1 METLFKS
8 KAVVSKVQRNAET
21 GFFGRSSRV
30 HVSSA
35 SKGRDR
41 RGSVWDVAQGYI
53 LYWHMVLILSVLI
66 PAGTLCLDYAVDVVG
81 MSVGGRT
88 KSAAFAIC

>member
-1 METLFKS
+1 M
-8 KAVVSKVQRNAET
+8 
-21 GFFGRSSRV
+21 

-41 RGSVWDVAQGYI
+41 SVWDVAQGYI

-66 PAGTLCLDYAVDVVG
+66 PAGTLFLDYAVDVVG
-81 MSVGGRT
+81 MFVRPYKVTCFCNLVVSIRAGNLLTGETLMDFWCR
-88 KSAAFAIC
+88 